1 MAAPEQGKDSPK
13 GDYLRT
19 GQERI
24 TPEVPLVQANEGLN
38 LLALAQNDTILRKG
52 DTAKL
57 YTEKPEPKYSS
68 NGQAG
73 VELEERAL
81 HHALRHSL
89 TPRGLGRQGCMA
101 AIDDYVLKPF
111 FEKNG
116 ITAPQFNS
124 TYKFIDWFK
133 QNDMGTIT
141 VKKQSDVKVSDFKP
155 GDIVIPEKVDG
166 SQHAMVVSRV
176 PENWG
181 YPSGALMFNGNTGLN
196 LPGGPGKPHFRAAQ
210 EVIGQGTD
218 IYNHHH
224 GQFNSRMHTNPYLGG
239 KVRILRF
246 N

>member
-1 MAAPEQGKDSPK
+1 MAAPEQEKDSPK

-133 QNDMGTIT
+133 QNDMGSIT
-141 VKKQSDVKVSDFKP
+141 VKKQSEVKADDFKP

-176 PENWG
+176 PASWG
-181 YPSGALMFNGNTGLN
+181 YPPGALMFNGN
-196 LPGGPGKPHFRAAQ
+196 
-210 EVIGQGTD
+210 
-218 IYNHHH
+218 
-224 GQFNSRMHTNPYLGG
+224 
-239 KVRILRF
+239 
-246 N
+246 